1 MSKQEP
7 ERSDEELLTRVANG
21 MIYLLSPA
29 ELEKWAELEETI
41 AEAQAQ
47 RTKLRETVRDRKLT
61 DYQDESRRDPKE
73 EAILQEFSKEERA
86 FVQAAYPEDLRLYG
100 ELLKWGSSGAG
111 AGRFDQPGRGTLSGR
126 WVCDSSSFEL
136 EKTHIPKSQ

>member
-100 ELLKWGSSGAG
+100 ELLK
-111 AGRFDQPGRGTLSGR
+111 
-126 WVCDSSSFEL
+126 
-136 EKTHIPKSQ
+136 